1 MKTHIYSFVLITGLL
16 FQLFLSNILCAQI
29 HMVKDTFDIAPC
41 VPFTINFL
49 AGDSILVSLPLSGP
63 YITNTG
69 HSGNNYTFVA
79 NYNDNFWGCYSEYN
93 MQYAIVD
100 YTLDTTVHG
109 SIVFRIHDHSYDSL
123 FLNNINARF
132 NAYGT
137 HFTGLG
143 MDHGG
148 FEVPKFSGKH
158 TIYTSSLWIGG
169 VDQNSNLHLAAEL
182 YGQGPNYQNPKTQHD
197 FWAGPIMDSS
207 GYSLSQDVFW
217 NYLWNLKKSDIEYH
231 KAHWNDAGYSP
242 IHDILTWPGNGDTS
256 LGQAAQLAPYFDRN
270 GDGIYNPMDGDYPLI
285 KGDQA
290 LFFIFNDDRYNH
302 SETLGGKMKVEIQ
315 GMAYV
320 FDIPSDTALMNTVF
334 LSYKIINRS
343 ANTYYNTYLGVFT
356 DLDIGFPNDDYIG
369 CDVQRGYYYGYNG
382 VPIDGSGQA
391 YAYGAHPPSQSV
403 TFLGGPFMDP
413 DGIDNPKMDGS
424 GRQLCNS
431 SVNGLN
437 FGDSIVDNERL
448 GLTNFIYHN
457 NSGVPSY
464 MTDPNVALQYYYYLQ
479 SIWKDSTKMLYGGN
493 GHSGEGGYGP
503 ACNFMFPGL
512 TDTLNW
518 GVGCVP
524 PNGPE
529 NWTETTANNIP
540 WDRRGLGSSGPFTFN
555 PGQEE
560 DLDLAFTFARDYLSK
575 SQGGS
580 VGKLAGLTDSIRKI
594 YITNILPN
602 GESFNGIAN
611 KQTISS
617 NFVQVFP
624 NPASTKVYL
633 RFNNNVNA
641 ADIRIYNANGILI
654 RSEQFNPQG
663 KLLSLDVSGLS
674 SGLYLVSVETQG
686 QIVIKKVSIIK

>member
-1 MKTHIYSFVLITGLL
+1 
-16 FQLFLSNILCAQI
+16 
-29 HMVKDTFDIAPC
+29 
-41 VPFTINFL
+41 
-49 AGDSILVSLPLSGP
+49 
-63 YITNTG
+63 
-69 HSGNNYTFVA
+69 
-79 NYNDNFWGCYSEYN
+79 
-93 MQYAIVD
+93 
-100 YTLDTTVHG
+100 
-109 SIVFRIHDHSYDSL
+109 
-123 FLNNINARF
+123 
-132 NAYGT
+132 
-137 HFTGLG
+137 
-143 MDHGG
+143 
-148 FEVPKFSGKH
+148 
-158 TIYTSSLWIGG
+158 
-169 VDQNSNLHLAAEL
+169 
-182 YGQGPNYQNPKTQHD
+182 
-197 FWAGPIMDSS
+197 
-207 GYSLSQDVFW
+207 
-217 NYLWNLKKSDIEYH
+217 
-231 KAHWNDAGYSP
+231 
-242 IHDILTWPGNGDTS
+242 
-256 LGQAAQLAPYFDRN
+256 
-270 GDGIYNPMDGDYPLI
+270 
-285 KGDQA
+285 
-290 LFFIFNDDRYNH
+290 
-302 SETLGGKMKVEIQ
+302 
-315 GMAYV
+315 
-320 FDIPSDTALMNTVF
+320 MNTVF

-403 TFLGGPFMDP
+403 TFLGGPFMDT

-524 PNGPE
+524 PHGPE